1 MPGYHEGTPTEGMRR
16 HHGRGERTRTDGSVR
31 RHYSPRREGPTE
43 GVSVQASLAAAR
55 EPVGGRG
62 RAKAGVARD
71 ALPLSRSRSQS
82 SCRYLVA
89 VSVSRGRGR
98 GRGRGGG
105 RVVAPRGM
113 AVAAV
118 AVAAAKGKKKRGGLL
133 FVGL

>member
-16 HHGRGERTRTDGSVR
+16 HHGRGEKTRTDGAMR

-55 EPVGGRG
+55 VPIGGRG
-62 RAKAGVARD
+62 RAKAGAVRD
-71 ALPLSRSRSQS
+71 TLP
-82 SCRYLVA
+82 CRD
-89 VSVSRGRGR
+89 RGRSHR
-98 GRGRGGG
+98 RRGGHG
-105 RVVAPRGM
+105 HGGSRVVAPCGM

-118 AVAAAKGKKKRGGLL
+118 AAAAAKGKKKKGGGLL